1 MVAEA
6 TPPDKITVPPDVTE
20 IPNGGWDARVRVF
33 RHGPLVDTAAV
44 VTERYVV
51 LLDTGARPENMEVVV
66 EWLEDVLPGRQL
78 LVLNTHG
85 DWDHYWG
92 NRVFIGSAARYPAPV
107 LGHVLLPGRVETE
120 RERAYL
126 AELRA
131 QNPGELDQVEILSPT
146 LTFTP
151 PLVIDGGD
159 LRLEIIAT
167 PGHQPDHVAIWI
179 PQIRLLWAAD
189 AAEHPWPF
197 ANDPAALP
205 DLRASLDRMLA
216 LDPQWA
222 LYCHAPDIAS
232 PQIIANNRA
241 YFDALEAHCRD
252 ALSAL
257 AVGPADAAEDTDF
270 SGLPDKIG
278 FPATAALAPGADP
291 AVLGGETWTY
301 TRAHARNTRVM
312 LAWLLYHQDD
322 RAATWPA
329 L

>member
-1 MVAEA
+1 
-6 TPPDKITVPPDVTE
+6 VTE
-20 IPNGGWDARVRVF
+20 VANGGWDARVRVF

-51 LLDTGARPENMEVVV
+51 LLDTGARPENMDAVMEQ
-66 EWLEDVLPGRQL
+66 LAGVLPGRHL

-92 NRVFIGSAARYPAPV
+92 NRVFVGPEARYPAPV
-107 LGHVLLPGRVETE
+107 LGHVLMPGRVESE
-120 RERAYL
+120 KARAFL
-126 AELRA
+126 ADLRT
-131 QNPGELDQVEILSPT
+131 QYPGELERVELISPT
-146 LTFTP
+146 VTFTP

-159 LRLEIIAT
+159 LRLEIIGT
-167 PGHQPDHVAIWI
+167 PGHKPDHVAVWI
-179 PQIRLLWAAD
+179 PQIRLVWAAD

-197 ANDPAALP
+197 ANDPAELP
-205 DLRASLDRMLA
+205 DLRASLERMLA

-222 LYCHAPDIAS
+222 LYCHAPGMTS

-252 ALSAL
+252 ALETL
-257 AVGPADAAEDTDF
+257 TVGPADAAEAADPA
-270 SGLPDKIG
+270 GLPDKIG
-278 FPATAALAPGADP
+278 FPAVAALAPDVDP
-291 AVLGGETWTY
+291 AIVTDSAWSY
-301 TRAHARNTRVM
+301 AQAHARNARVM
-312 LAWLLYHQDD
+312 LAWLLYHQSE

>member
-6 TPPDKITVPPDVTE
+6 TPPDQTSVPPDVTE

-51 LLDTGARPENMEVVV
+51 LLDTGARQENMAVVM
-66 EWLEDVLPGRQL
+66 ERLGDVLPGRHL

-92 NRVFIGSAARYPAPV
+92 NRVFAGPGARYPAPV
-107 LGHVLLPGRVETE
+107 LGHVLLPGRIETE
-120 RERAYL
+120 QERAYL

-131 QNPGELDQVEILSPT
+131 QNPGELDQVEIISPT
-146 LTFTP
+146 ITFTP

-167 PGHQPDHVAIWI
+167 PGHQPDHVAVWI

-197 ANDPAALP
+197 AIDPAALP

-216 LDPQWA
+216 LNPEWA

-241 YFDALEAHCRD
+241 YFDALEARCRD
-252 ALSAL
+252 ALSVL
-257 AVGPADAAEDTDF
+257 AVGPEDAAKDADLT
-270 SGLPDKIG
+270 GLPDKIG
-278 FPATAALAPGADP
+278 FPAPAALAPDADP
-291 AVLGGETWTY
+291 AVLASGSY
-301 TRAHARNTRVM
+301 ARAHARNTRVM